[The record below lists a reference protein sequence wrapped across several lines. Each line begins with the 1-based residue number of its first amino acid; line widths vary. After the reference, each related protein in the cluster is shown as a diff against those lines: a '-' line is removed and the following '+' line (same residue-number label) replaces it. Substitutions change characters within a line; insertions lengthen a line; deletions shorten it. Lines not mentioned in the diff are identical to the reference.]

1 MNRAKMFREE
11 TLKEEAMM
19 STNRTDKQRSLPV
32 SLAATTVPPGANGSL
47 CFQVSTYRNGTNL

>member
-1 MNRAKMFREE
+1 MFREE
-11 TLKEEAMM
+11 TLKEKARL
-19 STNRTDKQRSLPV
+19 STNKIDKQMSLPE

>member
-1 MNRAKMFREE
+1 MFREE
-11 TLKEEAMM
+11 TLKEKAMM
-19 STNRTDKQRSLPV
+19 STNKTDKQMSLPE